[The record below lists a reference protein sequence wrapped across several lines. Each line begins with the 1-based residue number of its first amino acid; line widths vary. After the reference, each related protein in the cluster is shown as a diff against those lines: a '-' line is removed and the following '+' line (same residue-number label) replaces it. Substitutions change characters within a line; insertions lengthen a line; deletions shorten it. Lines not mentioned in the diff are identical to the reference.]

1 MDLIIRK
8 GEAGALSDANPLLN
22 RVHELEGDCQPTGL
36 GWSADAGGKQAV
48 NCRRDWRREGACLA
62 RVYVVLRREAG

>member
-1 MDLIIRK
+1 MGLIIRK

-36 GWSADAGGKQAV
+36 GWNADAGGRAGGKQAV
-48 NCRRDWRREGACLA
+48 NCRRDWRWEGA
-62 RVYVVLRREAG
+62 